1 MPHSLHPHLHPS
13 FVWLLSSRQCEN
25 TQETFTTM
33 GLFTHLLL
41 IRDLSVHRAGV
52 GGGGHSGWAGGGG
65 SLCFLDHI
73 KTNTFTNQ
81 APDVNFGWA
90 QLASRLRV

>member
-13 FVWLLSSRQCEN
+13 FVWLLSSQQCEN

-41 IRDLSVHRAGV
+41 IRDLNVHW
-52 GGGGHSGWAGGGG
+52 GGERSWALREGRGWGWRGEGG
-65 SLCFLDHI
+65 CVF
-73 KTNTFTNQ
+73 
-81 APDVNFGWA
+81 
-90 QLASRLRV
+90 